1 MFYSFHKVCRLAYE
15 IMNHKHTDASQNF
28 RSLDD
33 IYYFGGQQEHKVK
46 AIWPHKAAGRSE
58 IDLNLGDIIGI
69 AGKLFK

>member
-1 MFYSFHKVCRLAYE
+1 
-15 IMNHKHTDASQNF
+15 MNHKHTDASQSF

-46 AIWPHKAAGRSE
+46 AIWSHKAAGRSE
-58 IDLNLGDIIGI
+58 IDLNIGDIVGI